1 MYLMLAFFIPL
12 VIMYMIYLAMEIHPF
27 GDGSVLVLDL
37 NGQYVYFFEAL
48 RNFIYGDTSLLYSFS
63 RSLGGEFMGIY
74 AYYIASPFSY
84 LVALFPQDKI
94 LEALLCIFLL
104 KTGCCGFSF
113 GYYLHRTSEKLNK
126 TAIITFSILYALS
139 AYAVVQQHNTM
150 WIDALI
156 WLPMITLG
164 IEQLI
169 RFSRF
174 KLYVVSLALCMIS
187 NFYIGYMCCI
197 YVIIYFFYDYFANN
211 EDNRN
216 NPCGESRHFAR
227 SLGRIAGFSALGLG
241 IAMVIIST
249 AYYALTFGKTTFSN
263 PSYSLSQQFD
273 FFDFLTKFFPGSYD
287 TVRPE
292 GLPFVYCGVLTLI
305 CVPLYFMSRR
315 FTVRQKMMAG
325 VVIAVFIISFN
336 VSTLDLVWHGF
347 QRPNWLNYRY
357 SFMLCFFLLVL
368 AYRAYLCMQDNA
380 PRTIV
385 AICAFLA
392 IFVVIAQKLG
402 LENMPDFEAI
412 WFSLFCIALYLLV
425 LCMSRHA
432 EYRENTSLIIVILVC
447 LEVFCSGLTNVVA
460 LDKDVYY
467 SKYSSYNDF
476 MAKLRPIVETVQEN
490 DTSFYRMKRPST
502 AKPRQYGA

>member
-1 MYLMLAFFIPL
+1 M
-12 VIMYMIYLAMEIHPF
+12 
-27 GDGSVLVLDL
+27 
-37 NGQYVYFFEAL
+37 
-48 RNFIYGDTSLLYSFS
+48 
-63 RSLGGEFMGIY
+63 
-74 AYYIASPFSY
+74 
-84 LVALFPQDKI
+84 
-94 LEALLCIFLL
+94 
-104 KTGCCGFSF
+104 
-113 GYYLHRTSEKLNK
+113 
-126 TAIITFSILYALS
+126 
-139 AYAVVQQHNTM
+139 
-150 WIDALI
+150 
-156 WLPMITLG
+156 
-164 IEQLI
+164 
-169 RFSRF
+169 
-174 KLYVVSLALCMIS
+174 
-187 NFYIGYMCCI
+187 
-197 YVIIYFFYDYFANN
+197 
-211 EDNRN
+211 
-216 NPCGESRHFAR
+216 
-227 SLGRIAGFSALGLG
+227 
-241 IAMVIIST
+241 
-249 AYYALTFGKTTFSN
+249 
-263 PSYSLSQQFD
+263 
-273 FFDFLTKFFPGSYD
+273 
-287 TVRPE
+287 
-292 GLPFVYCGVLTLI
+292 LTLI

-490 DTSFYRMKRPST
+490 DTSFYRMEKTEHRKTNDNMALNIRGLSNSTSTLNAETIQFLNRMGYSSKSHWTKYLGGTPVNDSLLGLKYIISDEDLSDYYTAAYTEGLYTAYLNPYALSLAYAVSDDVGQIEFGST
-502 AKPRQYGA
+502 ATPSNDLTNWSAPCWAKITLRFSSPLRRAPPTPTTVMCPTSQATLNTCPPTKTRMPTSTILSPPQMTAKCSSICPASIRVRLV